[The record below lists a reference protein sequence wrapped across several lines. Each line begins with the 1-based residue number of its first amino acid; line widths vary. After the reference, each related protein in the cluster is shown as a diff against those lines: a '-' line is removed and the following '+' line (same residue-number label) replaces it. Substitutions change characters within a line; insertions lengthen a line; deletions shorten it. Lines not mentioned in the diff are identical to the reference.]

1 MTSRDGT
8 LTRLVYSIIPTLKKV
23 IMLSNSCNFDSYHSF
38 LPVEFVESDNVIA
51 PFNFAQFSSD
61 TCATDSL
68 SHNNSPAN
76 HNLVAEHIFNDN
88 CFIIGNYQTKDV
100 NQNNT
105 NRTFPSKIK
114 SSKESLHEVR
124 NMFPDPS
131 NRYCVICKR
140 ANMSFKKNYFIH
152 AQNAE
157 LYQKTFPSTSIMFGP
172 VCSTDFNKVW
182 RYSRGEYIPS
192 ADGSGRTIKNLK
204 PSQKRTFSDSTLKRK
219 KIKQSTEIV
228 PTRSSTSFSSPSNAQ
243 GGFGAFLK
251 SFMGNSVHDTS
262 ATNPLLE
269 GEDIHSIQ
277 SSSPQLRRSLSS
289 SSQMSTSSNDSL
301 SVAIPI
307 ETLDQHLDHLFE
319 TYPET
324 MRSYSEYQFM
334 EMLSKF
340 TQVKVSG
347 YQREA
352 LMQIK
357 FETNTGKV
365 YGPYGNNTL
374 TGAYPFMSSGAYLK
388 DLLVQEGKAGPTI
401 FVKFHV
407 VLSVCPEWS
416 GLTPNFKISLSE
428 CWSELSNIN
437 EKLEF
442 LAKKSI
448 PSTTET
454 SPEDIST
461 NPPQITDNKT
471 IGDFYEQDM
480 IDFRRSIAKCY
491 EILHKLN
498 SQTENQLEAYNEKL
512 YKSFVNLF
520 STQNNLPPNNEQ

>member
-1 MTSRDGT
+1 MTMTSRDGT

-38 LPVEFVESDNVIA
+38 LPVELVESGHVIA

-228 PTRSSTSFSSPSNAQ
+228 PYDGSCSILLKFHSTTNNFDPIITLLRLDYNIFPSEYCSQNGSCCWAASAKAMNCYSIT
-243 GGFGAFLK
+243 FKRVEVESIFLISDNHLCPVDEPFLK
-251 SFMGNSVHDTS
+251 NLIHYKLLKEGDT
-262 ATNPLLE
+262 
-269 GEDIHSIQ
+269 
-277 SSSPQLRRSLSS
+277 
-289 SSQMSTSSNDSL
+289 
-301 SVAIPI
+301 
-307 ETLDQHLDHLFE
+307 
-319 TYPET
+319 
-324 MRSYSEYQFM
+324 
-334 EMLSKF
+334 
-340 TQVKVSG
+340 
-347 YQREA
+347 
-352 LMQIK
+352 
-357 FETNTGKV
+357 
-365 YGPYGNNTL
+365 
-374 TGAYPFMSSGAYLK
+374 
-388 DLLVQEGKAGPTI
+388 
-401 FVKFHV
+401 FHV
-407 VLSVCPEWS
+407 GLSCV
-416 GLTPNFKISLSE
+416 
-428 CWSELSNIN
+428 
-437 EKLEF
+437 
-442 LAKKSI
+442 
-448 PSTTET
+448 
-454 SPEDIST
+454 
-461 NPPQITDNKT
+461 
-471 IGDFYEQDM
+471 
-480 IDFRRSIAKCY
+480 
-491 EILHKLN
+491 
-498 SQTENQLEAYNEKL
+498 
-512 YKSFVNLF
+512 
-520 STQNNLPPNNEQ
+520 